1 MKIAGKKEKGMNGEC
16 VFTNEEVRKAD
27 YIYMVTGKVMVISLN
42 AELDHHLA
50 EEMRGVVDEIIEKR
64 GVTNIV
70 FDFSRI
76 QFMDSAGIGLILGR
90 YKKIRDVGKIYV
102 AGVNEAIDRI
112 LLISGLHK
120 IVVKCQDINEA
131 VRRVE

>member
-1 MKIAGKKEKGMNGEC
+1 MNGE
-16 VFTNEEVRKAD
+16 NALSKDEIRKAD

-50 EEMRGVVDEIIEKR
+50 EEMRSVVDEIIDKR
-64 GVTNIV
+64 GVCNIV

-90 YKKIRDVGKIYV
+90 YKKIRDFGKIYV
-102 AGVNEAIDRI
+102 AGVNESIDRI

-120 IVVKCQDINEA
+120 IITKCNDINDA

>member
-1 MKIAGKKEKGMNGEC
+1 
-16 VFTNEEVRKAD
+16 
-27 YIYMVTGKVMVISLN
+27 MVTGRVMIISLN

-50 EEMRGVVDEIIEKR
+50 EEMRDVVDDIIETR
-64 GVTNIV
+64 NVSSIV

-90 YKKIRDVGKIYV
+90 YKKIKDMGNIYV
-102 AGVNEAIDRI
+102 AGVNESIDRI

-120 IVVKCQDINEA
+120 IIVKCEDINDA
-131 VRRVE
+131 VKRVENQAT

>member
-1 MKIAGKKEKGMNGEC
+1 MGDESLLTKD
-16 VFTNEEVRKAD
+16 EVRKAD
-27 YIYMVTGKVMVISLN
+27 YIYMVTGRVMIISLN

-50 EEMRGVVDEIIEKR
+50 EEMRDVVDDIIEKR
-64 GVTNIV
+64 NVSSIV

-90 YKKIRDVGKIYV
+90 YKKIKDVGNIYV
-102 AGVNEAIDRI
+102 AGVNESIDRI

-120 IVVKCQDINEA
+120 IIVKCEDINDA
-131 VRRVE
+131 VRRVENGIEKINV

>member
-1 MKIAGKKEKGMNGEC
+1 MNGEC
-16 VFTNEEVRKAD
+16 VFANEEVRKAD

-76 QFMDSAGIGLILGR
+76 QFMDSAGIGVGLGR
-90 YKKIRDVGKIYV
+90 YKKISDGGKVYV

>member
-1 MKIAGKKEKGMNGEC
+1 MNGEGL
-16 VFTNEEVRKAD
+16 FTKDEVRKAD
-27 YIYMVTGKVMVISLN
+27 YIYMVTGNVMVISLY

-50 EEMRGVVDEIIEKR
+50 EEMRDVVDDIIDRR

-70 FDFSRI
+70 FDFTRI

-90 YKKIRDVGKIYV
+90 YRKIRGNGNIYV
-102 AGVNEAIDRI
+102 AGAGSAIDRI

-120 IVVKCQDINEA
+120 IVIKCNDINEA
-131 VRRVE
+131 VRSVE